1 MAKLILLFSIFLITV
16 TCSLNSKVP
25 VNQKNACEILK
36 YKRSWER
43 AISKT
48 EKKWGVSKGT
58 QLSFILTESNFRPR
72 AKTSRTY
79 VFGIIPSGRL
89 SSAYGYAQAI
99 DSTWE
104 WYQESSGN
112 RYSSRTNFSDS
123 VDFLGWYIDKSSS
136 KLGIRRSDTYNQYLA
151 YHQGHSGYSKGYYLQ
166 KPNLLTVALRTEKNA
181 RMFDKQL
188 KSC

>member
-1 MAKLILLFSIFLITV
+1 MAKLILLFSIFFITV

-25 VNQKNACEILK
+25 VNQKNACEIVK
-36 YKRSWER
+36 YKRSWVR

-89 SSAYGYAQAI
+89 SSAYGYAQAL
-99 DSTWE
+99 DGTWD
-104 WYQESSGN
+104 WYQKSTGN
-112 RYSSRTNFSDS
+112 RSARRTNFSDS
-123 VDFLGWYIDKSSS
+123 DIEPIPSDIEPIPSEPEFFDA
-136 KLGIRRSDTYNQYLA
+136 RSCDPDDDA
-151 YHQGHSGYSKGYYLQ
+151 EFDW
-166 KPNLLTVALRTEKNA
+166 RNA
-181 RMFDKQL
+181 PEAD
-188 KSC
+188 